1 MPVDFPLKPPPLG
14 WKDANGNPVTV
25 LNNVVNFG
33 WEYVYHCHLLGHE
46 EMDMMH
52 DVSLAV
58 APDAPIIQSATL
70 AVNRVTVNWTDNST
84 GETGFIVQRNSSASA
99 WVTLTTVPSATG
111 PGTGALMTYVDTT
124 VVSNTTYNYRVL
136 ATNVVGDTITPGFPT
151 MSVDSAPSDIATV
164 TTPPVAVVAPTNLTA
179 TIIGGPLRIVLTW
192 TDSSINE
199 NSFAVWRSING
210 GAFTQIGTVT
220 RTAAQ
225 RTATGGTVTF
235 TNTNAVA
242 ALVAGN
248 TYNYYVTA
256 VNNTLGSS
264 LPSNTATVLFAA
276 PAAPSGLTGTAVR
289 IPLNNAQDSI
299 TLTWTDNANNEND
312 FQIQRATNPA
322 FPAPSSFTVGANIV
336 PAPSTVTFS
345 QNAPR
350 PRTFYYRVRARNL
363 VGNSAWTVFGPLN
376 AP

>member
-1 MPVDFPLKPPPLG
+1 
-14 WKDANGNPVTV
+14 
-25 LNNVVNFG
+25 
-33 WEYVYHCHLLGHE
+33 
-46 EMDMMH
+46 
-52 DVSLAV
+52 LA
-58 APDAPIIQSATL
+58 
-70 AVNRVTVNWTDNST
+70 
-84 GETGFIVQRNSSASA
+84 
-99 WVTLTTVPSATG
+99 TVPSATQL
-111 PGTGALMTYVDTT
+111 GTGALMTYFDTT
-124 VVSNTTYNYRVL
+124 VVSATTYNYRVL
-136 ATNVVGDTITPGFPT
+136 AANLVGDAITPGFST
-151 MSVDSAPSDIATV
+151 LSADSTPSGIATV
-164 TTPPVAVVAPTNLTA
+164 ITPPVAVVAPTNLQA
-179 TIIGGPLRIVLTW
+179 TINGGPLRIVLTW
-192 TDSSINE
+192 TDSSDNE
-199 NSFAVWRSING
+199 NRFAVWRSVNG

-220 RTAAQ
+220 RSAAQ
-225 RTATGGTVTF
+225 RIATGGTVTF

-289 IPLNNAQDSI
+289 IPANNAQDSI
-299 TLTWTDNANNEND
+299 TLTWTDNANNENS
-312 FQIQRATNPA
+312 FQIQRATNPT
-322 FPAPSSFTVGANIV
+322 FTRSLTSFTVGANIV

-350 PRTFYYRVRARNL
+350 PRTYYYRVRATNL